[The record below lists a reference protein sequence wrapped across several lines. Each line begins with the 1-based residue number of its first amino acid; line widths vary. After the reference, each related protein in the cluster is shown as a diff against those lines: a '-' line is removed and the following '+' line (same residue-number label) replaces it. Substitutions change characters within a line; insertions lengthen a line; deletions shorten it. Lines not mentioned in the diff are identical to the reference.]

1 MQPDQALMT
10 NLTNPPISLPLRVL
24 RAAVTAA
31 AITAG
36 TAAAFGQDS
45 GDGSPGFLDGL
56 FGRGEQAAPPARPDR
71 LAQSTANDLS
81 VRIDRL
87 EAQIRQMT
95 GVIEELQFHNQQMA
109 DQLRRMQDDDS
120 ANPGMLWVLDGEV
133 LWQRKDGSAGKACA
147 DCHGEAAR
155 SMRGVA
161 ARYPAF
167 DQTLGRPIDL
177 EGRINA
183 CLTKHQRAEPLAF
196 ESRAL
201 LSLAAYVARQS
212 KGLPISVDDNAA
224 TLPFVAAGRAI
235 FERRQGQLNLSCA
248 QCHDDNWGQ
257 KLAGA
262 TIPQGHP
269 NGYPVYRLEW
279 QGLGSLQRRLRN
291 CLFGMRAE
299 TYAYGA
305 PELNELELFLAWRAR
320 DLLIETPAVRP

>member
-1 MQPDQALMT
+1 MIEGPRRWCFL
-10 NLTNPPISLPLRVL
+10 
-24 RAAVTAA
+24 AAIVFAVVAA
-31 AITAG
+31 AQAG
-36 TAAAFGQDS
+36 EI
-45 GDGSPGFLDGL
+45 P
-56 FGRGEQAAPPARPDR
+56 
-71 LAQSTANDLS
+71 ANDRRTDYELMS
-81 VRIDRL
+81 PEL
-87 EAQIRQMT
+87 RQ
-95 GVIEELQFHNQQMA
+95 
-109 DQLRRMQDDDS
+109 MQDDDTV
-120 ANPGMLWVLDGEV
+120 NPGMLWVLDGEA
-133 LWQRKDGSAGKACA
+133 LWQRKEGSRGKSCA
-147 DCHGEAAR
+147 DCHGAAAA
-155 SMRGVA
+155 SMKGVA
-161 ARYPAF
+161 ARYPTI
-167 DQTLGRPIDL
+167 DPKLGQPIDL

-183 CLTKHQRAEPLAF
+183 CRTMHQGAPALDF
-196 ESRAL
+196 ESKELLAL
-201 LSLAAYVARQS
+201 TVYVARQS
-212 KGLPISVDDNAA
+212 KGLPIDISDNPATARFVD
-224 TLPFVAAGRAI
+224 AGRSI